1 MKKLMLALSLAGF
14 FFASTPVAFAAGSRT
29 EPNAAQPM
37 PSFLDTQWIIFKYV
51 KYQDGLLTQCSSW
64 TQTCEDK
71 HYTPQQAIDMK
82 LGKNNGYEPVGIS
95 PYMDGYGSQIGVILY
110 YRKKDLNN
118 TEK

>member
-1 MKKLMLALSLAGF
+1 MLALSLAGF
-14 FFASTPVAFAAGSRT
+14 FFASTSVAFAAGSSHT
-29 EPNAAQPM
+29 EPNVAQPM

-51 KYQDGLLTQCSSW
+51 KYQDGFLTQCSSW

-82 LGKNNGYEPVGIS
+82 LGKNNEYEPVGIS

-110 YRKKDLNN
+110 YRKKDLSK
-118 TEK
+118 TK